1 MKAAIRILF
10 LLIWFGPACACGA
23 VTYGQDQFESD
34 QKQAASS
41 QRGSASVQSGERDT
55 AQAAAA
61 RTGWILSDSAWASL
75 IGAFIAALAYIL
87 NRSTAYR
94 TATIEAQKLL
104 VEINKQYIADP
115 NLLIIEENYDA
126 ARITDENFAAKLKA
140 MAYLKLNVFE
150 VIFAALPY
158 GRVRSTWK
166 AYFKESLEKCS
177 ILADEL
183 DAHGRIYHR
192 GLMRAYRKWKKKN
205 SENTKRAAPAIV
217 PSRPH
222 ALGWAPAGCILVA
235 LMILIRSLKASD

>member
-1 MKAAIRILF
+1 ML
-10 LLIWFGPACACGA
+10 
-23 VTYGQDQFESD
+23 
-34 QKQAASS
+34 QAAP
-41 QRGSASVQSGERDT
+41 
-55 AQAAAA
+55 A

-115 NLLIIEENYDA
+115 KLLIIEERYDGS
-126 ARITDENFAAKLKA
+126 RIADENFAAKLKT

-158 GRVRSTWK
+158 GRVRNTWK
-166 AYFKESLEKCS
+166 AYFKESLDKCS
-177 ILADEL
+177 ILGDEL
-183 DAHGRIYHR
+183 EEHGRIYHR
-192 GLMRAYRKWKKKN
+192 GLMRAYRKWKKE
-205 SENTKRAAPAIV
+205 SGGNTKRAV
-217 PSRPH
+217 TTNVRSQPH

-235 LMILIRSLKASD
+235 LMILIRSIKAFYERDLIGVAQERDELQRRLTNR